1 MGGYGFCFWWGC
13 LDGPPYRV
21 APNKNPATKLRKVVV
36 VVFAAASLVEDKC
49 VQTDLPRKLEREEN
63 LCRR

>member
-1 MGGYGFCFWWGC
+1 MAMVSAFGGAA
-13 LDGPPYRV
+13 LMAHPIVLLRI
-21 APNKNPATKLRKVVV
+21 NPATKLRKVVV